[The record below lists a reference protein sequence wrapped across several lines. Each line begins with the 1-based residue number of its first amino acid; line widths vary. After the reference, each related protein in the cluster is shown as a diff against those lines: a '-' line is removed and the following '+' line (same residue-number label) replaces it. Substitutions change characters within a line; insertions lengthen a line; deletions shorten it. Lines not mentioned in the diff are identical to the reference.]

1 MERSSFAPKTP
12 VPPPTTVKN
21 AAQDAL
27 DQFNSLKAR
36 LAPLGDS
43 FRGRTADKWDEK
55 YTEWDTSAKDL
66 MDALDGLGKFLHR
79 VPPTPSSRP
88 TPSSPV
94 SSDRRP

>member
-1 MERSSFAPKTP
+1 MSGEILLRAEDARSAADA
-12 VPPPTTVKN
+12 VKN

-55 YTEWDTSAKDL
+55 YSEWDTSAKDL
-66 MDALDGLGKFLHR
+66 MDALDGLGQFLSQAADAIEQ
-79 VPPTPSSRP
+79 TD
-88 TPSSPV
+88 
-94 SSDRRP
+94 SDLAGQL

>member
-1 MERSSFAPKTP
+1 MSGEILLRAEDARSAADA
-12 VPPPTTVKN
+12 VQN

-27 DQFNSLKAR
+27 DQFNSLRGR

-66 MDALDGLGKFLHR
+66 MDALDGLGQFLSQAADAIEQ
-79 VPPTPSSRP
+79 TD
-88 TPSSPV
+88 
-94 SSDRRP
+94 SDLAGQL